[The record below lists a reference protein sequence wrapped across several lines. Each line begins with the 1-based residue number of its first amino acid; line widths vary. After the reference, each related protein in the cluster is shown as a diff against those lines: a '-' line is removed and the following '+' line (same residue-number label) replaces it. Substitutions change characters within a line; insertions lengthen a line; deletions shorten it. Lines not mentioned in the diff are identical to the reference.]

1 MFGHTKIL
9 HTLIRMGSAAGRG
22 KLSQKAAVPDP
33 GKAFE
38 FPARDKEVLKEKEKK
53 EEKKQSLLPYLQ
65 NQSDVFLEQDGD
77 HEVLD
82 EGHPHTLQS
91 DEAGVDHHSQQHG
104 SQ

>member
-1 MFGHTKIL
+1 
-9 HTLIRMGSAAGRG
+9 MGSAA
-22 KLSQKAAVPDP
+22 LAAAVPYP

-38 FPARDKEVLKEKEKK
+38 FPARDKEVLKKKKRKK
-53 EEKKQSLLPYLQ
+53 EQSLLPYLQ

>member
-1 MFGHTKIL
+1 
-9 HTLIRMGSAAGRG
+9 MGSAA
-22 KLSQKAAVPDP
+22 LAAVAPYP
-33 GKAFE
+33 GKAVE
-38 FPARDKEVLKEKEKK
+38 FPARDKEVLKKKKKRKKRKK
-53 EEKKQSLLPYLQ
+53 EQSLLPYLQ